1 MCDELKDRVVAERTA
16 IEVARDLLLVI
27 ASPVQAGKA
36 EALLVQH
43 CPLPG
48 AAIPVTDADCAD
60 TTVCLCSC
68 CLGKPPANIGPATP
82 ASTTTAIPL
91 QRKRIKTF
99 QTSRT
104 KKEDPQKKKK
114 KNSGSSVAAAS

>member
-1 MCDELKDRVVAERTA
+1 MCDELKDRVVAEATA

-36 EALLVQH
+36 EARLVQH

-60 TTVCLCSC
+60 TIVCLCSC
-68 CLGKPPANIGPATP
+68 CLNKPPVNIGPATP

-91 QRKRIKTF
+91 QRKESKP
-99 QTSRT
+99 S
-104 KKEDPQKKKK
+104 KPPPPKKKGPK
-114 KNSGSSVAAAS
+114 KNLKNKNK